1 MADTYDKQELRSL
14 ASMVTAE
21 LKRKVQDQEAT
32 ASDLNV
38 AINLL
43 RHNGILAT
51 AKDTA
56 SLIDELEE
64 QDLLEAVSYTHLTL
78 PTTPYV

>member
-1 MADTYDKQELRSL
+1 MSDGTYAKEDLRGL
-14 ASMVTAE
+14 AAMVTTE
-21 LKRKVQDQEAT
+21 LKRKVQEGEAT

-51 AKDTA
+51 AKDTS

-64 QDLLEAVSYTHLTL
+64 QDLLEEL
-78 PTTPYV
+78 PPPAEGYRQ

>member
-64 QDLLEAVSYTHLTL
+64 QDLLEEL
-78 PTTPYV
+78 PPPAEGYRQ

>member
-1 MADTYDKQELRSL
+1 MSDGTYAKEDLRGL
-14 ASMVTAE
+14 AAMVTTE
-21 LKRKVQDQEAT
+21 LKRKVQEGEAT

-51 AKDTA
+51 AKDTS

-64 QDLLEAVSYTHLTL
+64 QDLLEEL
-78 PTTPYV
+78 PPPADGYRQ

>member
-1 MADTYDKQELRSL
+1 MSDQGNTYDKADLRSL
-14 ASMVTAE
+14 ASMVIAE
-21 LKRKVQDQEAT
+21 LKRKVEEQEAT

-51 AKDTA
+51 AKDTL

-64 QDLLEAVSYTHLTL
+64 QDLLDEL
-78 PTTPYV
+78 PPPTEGYRQ

>member
-43 RHNGILAT
+43 RHNWILAT

-56 SLIDELEE
+56 SLIDELE
-64 QDLLEAVSYTHLTL
+64 
-78 PTTPYV
+78 